1 MDVTVFSLIPES
13 QNQVFDIVELFD
25 IIEYL
30 LIFCLSEKRDDYI
43 MRLMEAFEEEKSGFI
58 IHSHLIVYGAANN
71 LESVTPLIKDKN
83 LKKKL
88 ESYFNST
95 KWEVDYLY
103 LAKVS
108 ADILQLILISDSS
121 QKDTKSFST
130 DLCLQVAR
138 VSVPEDKI
146 MEFSTALNGFAK
158 QAKDFNNQ
166 TYDIRHTDRFC
177 MPTKTPNIY
186 RYAAS
191 SNIALIELIISSLP
205 DQFISPENPEEIKN
219 GILIKYWIELLR
231 EDNLDL
237 GDLFGEVQVKVSESI
252 ETF

>member
-95 KWEVDYLY
+95 K
-103 LAKVS
+103 
-108 ADILQLILISDSS
+108 
-121 QKDTKSFST
+121 
-130 DLCLQVAR
+130 
-138 VSVPEDKI
+138 
-146 MEFSTALNGFAK
+146 
-158 QAKDFNNQ
+158 
-166 TYDIRHTDRFC
+166 
-177 MPTKTPNIY
+177 
-186 RYAAS
+186 
-191 SNIALIELIISSLP
+191 
-205 DQFISPENPEEIKN
+205 
-219 GILIKYWIELLR
+219 
-231 EDNLDL
+231 
-237 GDLFGEVQVKVSESI
+237 
-252 ETF
+252 